1 MKPLRDTRTR
11 RRVLRRSGAVL
22 VGSAL
27 AGCSTIKDVIQKRQ
41 RGKNTSDGGD
51 EATDVSRLSL
61 RKRGQAHLSAG
72 SSPSGGYSEVS
83 VRKDGK
89 YAVVGTKWGTTGTV
103 LVDVSDSSS
112 LKQVHYLGNSNDAP
126 NIDVKFDSR
135 NGLYHRAIEK
145 TWSGNFEIVDYGF
158 SAGTP
163 TNPTVVGSV
172 SDGKSHNVRPHPTKP
187 VLYTMNY
194 GLESNG
200 FDVYDVSDPT
210 SPRKLGEYGPQG
222 AGHDINVDPE
232 RDLLC
237 CAYQSGQFI
246 GFIIYDVSDPR
257 NPTEIGRF
265 DYTKRKSYDE
275 ANVGEE
281 AFGAAH
287 HGHFDPRR
295 DLLVLGDER
304 PQGVPGGKHVFD
316 IGWKNGSL
324 KNPVPVG
331 FTVSPNARR
340 MEDEY
345 AERFDWTGHHFDI
358 VPKGEATLVASADW
372 HEGVVV
378 YDITDPTTPTPVDR
392 YRTDDGVSDIRVN
405 DEVSQL
411 GKAPMAWKTEYNE
424 ERDFIVASDTFTGL
438 YTFELTS

>member
-1 MKPLRDTRTR
+1 
-11 RRVLRRSGAVL
+11 
-22 VGSAL
+22 
-27 AGCSTIKDVIQKRQ
+27 
-41 RGKNTSDGGD
+41 
-51 EATDVSRLSL
+51 
-61 RKRGQAHLSAG
+61 
-72 SSPSGGYSEVS
+72 
-83 VRKDGK
+83 
-89 YAVVGTKWGTTGTV
+89 
-103 LVDVSDSSS
+103 
-112 LKQVHYLGNSNDAP
+112 
-126 NIDVKFDSR
+126 
-135 NGLYHRAIEK
+135 
-145 TWSGNFEIVDYGF
+145 
-158 SAGTP
+158 
-163 TNPTVVGSV
+163 
-172 SDGKSHNVRPHPTKP
+172 
-187 VLYTMNY
+187 MNY